1 MVTFATS
8 KTGDLMKI
16 RALLTSSVLLASS
29 LAVAVPGSANAAAPK
44 QTVKVFMT
52 GDCADGQMVEEID
65 EDDCEITVSLTPKSA
80 KRSAIIEVANDPD
93 EIEWEELDSG
103 KTNSGRLIFGVSSTD
118 DDDIW
123 FDGIVLYRV
132 LVKKSGSNKAFT
144 SKEYKVAYTSAEA
157 AADDENLLE
166 DLAVL
171 DPEEEAL
178 EQRMDEAKSQ
188 NQKKVNEQQPNQQ
201 IKQNTNGQNQPKTGG
216 QGSAGNGQPSNPP
229 SNQNPPQINE
239 EFIKKACA
247 TAGIADCTA
256 IVKLLMTAMKAGKGP
271 DPKELASLVGDKMF
285 DFIKAMGFNSP
296 PPSPTTSSK

>member
-1 MVTFATS
+1 
-8 KTGDLMKI
+8 MKI
-16 RALLTSSVLLASS
+16 RALFISSVVLASF
-29 LAVAVPGSANAAAPK
+29 LAVAVPGSANAAPK

-65 EDDCEITVSLTPKSA
+65 EEDCEITVSLTPKSA
-80 KRSAIIEVANDPD
+80 KRSAIIEVAYDPD

-103 KTNSGRLIFGVSSTD
+103 KTKSGRLIFGVSSTD
-118 DDDIW
+118 EDDIY

-157 AADDENLLE
+157 AADDEDLLE

-178 EQRMDEAKSQ
+178 EQKMDQAKSD

-201 IKQNTNGQNQPKTGG
+201 IKQNTNGQNPPTGG
-216 QGSAGNGQPSNPP
+216 QGSAGNGQPGTPP
-229 SNQNPPQINE
+229 SNQKPPQMDE
-239 EFIKKACA
+239 QFIKKACA

-296 PPSPTTSSK
+296 PPTTSK

>member
-1 MVTFATS
+1 
-8 KTGDLMKI
+8 MKI
-16 RALLTSSVLLASS
+16 RALFISSVVLASF
-29 LAVAVPGSANAAAPK
+29 LAVAVPGTANAAPK

-65 EDDCEITVSLTPKSA
+65 EEDCEITVSLTPKSA
-80 KRSAIIEVANDPD
+80 KRSAIIEVAYDPD

-103 KTNSGRLIFGVSSTD
+103 KTKSGRLIFGVSSTD
-118 DDDIW
+118 DDDIY

-132 LVKKSGSNKAFT
+132 QVKKSGSNKAFT

-157 AADDENLLE
+157 ASDDEDLLE

-171 DPEEEAL
+171 DPEEEAF
-178 EQRMDEAKSQ
+178 EQKMDQAKSD

-201 IKQNTNGQNQPKTGG
+201 IKQNTNGQKPPTGG
-216 QGSAGNGQPSNPP
+216 QGSTATGQPGTPP
-229 SNQNPPQINE
+229 SNQNPPQMDE
-239 EFIKKACA
+239 QFIKKACA

-256 IVKLLMTAMKAGKGP
+256 IVKLLMTAMKAGTGP

-296 PPSPTTSSK
+296 PPPTTSK

>member
-1 MVTFATS
+1 
-8 KTGDLMKI
+8 MKI
-16 RALLTSSVLLASS
+16 RALLTSSVLLASF
-29 LAVAVPGSANAAAPK
+29 LAVAVPGSANAATK

-80 KRSAIIEVANDPD
+80 KRSAIIEVAYDPD

-103 KTNSGRLIFGVSSTD
+103 KTKSGRLIFGVSSTD
-118 DDDIW
+118 EDDIY

-132 LVKKSGSNKAFT
+132 QVKKSGSNKAFT

-157 AADDENLLE
+157 AADDEDLLE

-178 EQRMDEAKSQ
+178 EQKMDEAKSD

-201 IKQNTNGQNQPKTGG
+201 IKQNTNGQNPPTGG
-216 QGSAGNGQPSNPP
+216 QGSAGNGQPGTPP
-229 SNQNPPQINE
+229 SNQKPPQMNE

-256 IVKLLMTAMKAGKGP
+256 IVKLLMTAMKANKGP

-296 PPSPTTSSK
+296 PPTSSK

>member
-1 MVTFATS
+1 
-8 KTGDLMKI
+8 MKI

>member
-1 MVTFATS
+1 
-8 KTGDLMKI
+8 MKI
-16 RALLTSSVLLASS
+16 RALLTSSVLLASF
-29 LAVAVPGSANAAAPK
+29 LAVAVPGSANAATK

-80 KRSAIIEVANDPD
+80 KRSAIIEIAYDPD

-103 KTNSGRLIFGVSSTD
+103 RTTSGRLIFGVSSTD

-123 FDGIVLYRV
+123 IDGIVLYRV

-144 SKEYKVAYTSAEA
+144 SKEYKIAYTSAEA
-157 AADDENLLE
+157 AADDEDLLE

-178 EQRMDEAKSQ
+178 EQKMDQAKSD

-201 IKQNTNGQNQPKTGG
+201 IKQNTNGQNPPTEGK
-216 QGSAGNGQPSNPP
+216 GSAGKGQPGTPP
-229 SNQNPPQINE
+229 SNQKPPQMNE

-256 IVKLLMTAMKAGKGP
+256 IVKLLMTAMKANKGP

-296 PPSPTTSSK
+296 PPTSSK

>member
-1 MVTFATS
+1 
-8 KTGDLMKI
+8 MKI
-16 RALLTSSVLLASS
+16 RALFISSVVLASF
-29 LAVAVPGSANAAAPK
+29 LAVAVPGSANAAPK

-65 EDDCEITVSLTPKSA
+65 EEDCEITVSLTPKSA
-80 KRSAIIEVANDPD
+80 KRSAIIEVAYDPD

-103 KTNSGRLIFGVSSTD
+103 KTKSGRLIFGVSSTD
-118 DDDIW
+118 EDDTY

-157 AADDENLLE
+157 ASDDEDLLE

-178 EQRMDEAKSQ
+178 EQKMDQAKSD

-201 IKQNTNGQNQPKTGG
+201 IKQNTNGQNPPTGG
-216 QGSAGNGQPSNPP
+216 QGSAGNGQPGTPP
-229 SNQNPPQINE
+229 SNQKPPQMDE
-239 EFIKKACA
+239 QFIKKACA

-296 PPSPTTSSK
+296 PPPTTSK

>member
-1 MVTFATS
+1 
-8 KTGDLMKI
+8 MKI
-16 RALLTSSVLLASS
+16 RALFISSVVLASF
-29 LAVAVPGSANAAAPK
+29 LAVAVPGSANAAPK

-65 EDDCEITVSLTPKSA
+65 EEDCEITVSLTPKSA
-80 KRSAIIEVANDPD
+80 KRSAIIEVAYDPD

-103 KTNSGRLIFGVSSTD
+103 KTKSGRLIFGVSSTD
-118 DDDIW
+118 DDDIY

-157 AADDENLLE
+157 AADDEDLLE

-178 EQRMDEAKSQ
+178 EQKMDQAKSD

-201 IKQNTNGQNQPKTGG
+201 IKQNTNGQNPPTGG
-216 QGSAGNGQPSNPP
+216 QGSAGNGQPGTPP
-229 SNQNPPQINE
+229 SNQKPPQMDE
-239 EFIKKACA
+239 QFIKKACA

-296 PPSPTTSSK
+296 PPTTSK

>member
-1 MVTFATS
+1 
-8 KTGDLMKI
+8 MKI
-16 RALLTSSVLLASS
+16 RALFISSVVLASF
-29 LAVAVPGSANAAAPK
+29 LAVAVPGSANAAPK

-80 KRSAIIEVANDPD
+80 KRSAIIEVAYDPD

-103 KTNSGRLIFGVSSTD
+103 KTKSGRLIFGVSSTD
-118 DDDIW
+118 EDDIY

-132 LVKKSGSNKAFT
+132 KVKKSGSNKAFT

-157 AADDENLLE
+157 AADDEDLLE

-178 EQRMDEAKSQ
+178 EQKMDQAKSD

-201 IKQNTNGQNQPKTGG
+201 IKQNTNGQNPPTGG
-216 QGSAGNGQPSNPP
+216 QGSAGNGQPGTPP
-229 SNQNPPQINE
+229 SNQKPPQMDE
-239 EFIKKACA
+239 QFIKKACA

-296 PPSPTTSSK
+296 PPTTSK

>member
-1 MVTFATS
+1 
-8 KTGDLMKI
+8 MKI
-16 RALLTSSVLLASS
+16 RALLTSSVLLASF
-29 LAVAVPGSANAAAPK
+29 LAVAVPGSANAAPK

-65 EDDCEITVSLTPKSA
+65 EEDCEITVSLTPKSA
-80 KRSAIIEVANDPD
+80 KRSAIIEVAYDPD

-103 KTNSGRLIFGVSSTD
+103 KTKSGRLIFGVSSTD

-178 EQRMDEAKSQ
+178 EQKMDEAKSD

-201 IKQNTNGQNQPKTGG
+201 IKQNTNGQNPPTGG
-216 QGSAGNGQPSNPP
+216 QGSAGNGQPGTPP
-229 SNQNPPQINE
+229 SNQNPPQMNE

-296 PPSPTTSSK
+296 PPTSSK

>member
-1 MVTFATS
+1 
-8 KTGDLMKI
+8 MKI
-16 RALLTSSVLLASS
+16 RALLTSSALLAAL
-29 LAVAVPGSANAAAPK
+29 LAVTVPGSANAAPK
-44 QTVKVFMT
+44 QTVKIFMT

-80 KRSAIIEVANDPD
+80 KRSAIIEVAYDPD

-103 KTNSGRLIFGVSSTD
+103 KTKSGRLIFGVSSTD
-118 DDDIW
+118 EDDIW
-123 FDGIVLYRV
+123 MDGIVLYRV
-132 LVKKSGSNKAFT
+132 IVKKSGANKSMT

-157 AADDENLLE
+157 AADDEDLLE

-178 EQRMDEAKSQ
+178 EQKMGQAKSD

-201 IKQNTNGQNQPKTGG
+201 IKQNTNGQNPPSTKG
-216 QGSAGNGQPSNPP
+216 QTATPP

-256 IVKLLMTAMKAGKGP
+256 IVKLLLTAMKAGKGP
-271 DPKELASLVGDKMF
+271 DPKELAPLVGDKMF

-296 PPSPTTSSK
+296 PPAPTSSK

>member
-1 MVTFATS
+1 
-8 KTGDLMKI
+8 
-16 RALLTSSVLLASS
+16 
-29 LAVAVPGSANAAAPK
+29 
-44 QTVKVFMT
+44 MT

-65 EDDCEITVSLTPKSA
+65 EEDCEITVSLTPKSA
-80 KRSAIIEVANDPD
+80 KRSAIIEVAYDPD

-103 KTNSGRLIFGVSSTD
+103 KTKSGRLIFGVSSTD
-118 DDDIW
+118 EDDTY

-157 AADDENLLE
+157 ASDDEDLLE

-178 EQRMDEAKSQ
+178 EQKMDQAKSD

-201 IKQNTNGQNQPKTGG
+201 IKQNTNGQKPPTGG
-216 QGSAGNGQPSNPP
+216 QGSAGNGQPGTPP
-229 SNQNPPQINE
+229 SNQKPPQMDE
-239 EFIKKACA
+239 QFIKKACA

-256 IVKLLMTAMKAGKGP
+256 IVKLLMTAMKAGTGP

-285 DFIKAMGFNSP
+285 AFIKAMGFNSP
-296 PPSPTTSSK
+296 PPTSSK

>member
-1 MVTFATS
+1 
-8 KTGDLMKI
+8 MKI
-16 RALLTSSVLLASS
+16 RALFISSVVLASF
-29 LAVAVPGSANAAAPK
+29 LAVAVPGSANAAPK

-65 EDDCEITVSLTPKSA
+65 EEDCEITVSLTPKSA
-80 KRSAIIEVANDPD
+80 KRSAIIEVAYDPD

-103 KTNSGRLIFGVSSTD
+103 KTKSGRLIFGVSSTD
-118 DDDIW
+118 EDDIW
-123 FDGIVLYRV
+123 IDGIVLYRV

-157 AADDENLLE
+157 AADDEDLLE

-171 DPEEEAL
+171 DPDEEAL
-178 EQRMDEAKSQ
+178 EQKMDQAKSD

-201 IKQNTNGQNQPKTGG
+201 IKQNTNGQNPPTGG
-216 QGSAGNGQPSNPP
+216 QGSAGNGQPGTPP
-229 SNQNPPQINE
+229 SNQKPPQMDE
-239 EFIKKACA
+239 QFIKKACA

-296 PPSPTTSSK
+296 PPTTSK

>member
-1 MVTFATS
+1 
-8 KTGDLMKI
+8 MKI
-16 RALLTSSVLLASS
+16 RALLTSSVLLASF
-29 LAVAVPGSANAAAPK
+29 LAVAVPGSANAATK

-80 KRSAIIEVANDPD
+80 KRSAIIEVAYDPD

-103 KTNSGRLIFGVSSTD
+103 KTKSGRLIFGVSSTD

-178 EQRMDEAKSQ
+178 EQKMDDAKSD
-188 NQKKVNEQQPNQQ
+188 NQKKVDEQQPNQQ
-201 IKQNTNGQNQPKTGG
+201 IKQNTNGQNPPTGG
-216 QGSAGNGQPSNPP
+216 QGSAGNGQPGTPP
-229 SNQNPPQINE
+229 SNQKPPQMNE

-256 IVKLLMTAMKAGKGP
+256 IVKLLMTAMKANKGP

-296 PPSPTTSSK
+296 PPTSSK

>member
-1 MVTFATS
+1 
-8 KTGDLMKI
+8 MKI
-16 RALLTSSVLLASS
+16 RALFISSVVLASF
-29 LAVAVPGSANAAAPK
+29 LAVAVPGSANAAPK

-65 EDDCEITVSLTPKSA
+65 EEDCEITVSLTPKSA
-80 KRSAIIEVANDPD
+80 KRSAIIEVAYDPD

-103 KTNSGRLIFGVSSTD
+103 KTKSGRLIFGVSSTD
-118 DDDIW
+118 DDDIY

-157 AADDENLLE
+157 AADDEDLLE

-171 DPEEEAL
+171 DPEEEAF
-178 EQRMDEAKSQ
+178 EQKMDQAKSD

-201 IKQNTNGQNQPKTGG
+201 IKQNTNGQNPPTGG
-216 QGSAGNGQPSNPP
+216 QGSAGKGEPGTPP
-229 SNQNPPQINE
+229 SNQNPPQMDE
-239 EFIKKACA
+239 QFIKKACA

-296 PPSPTTSSK
+296 PPPPTTSK

>member
-1 MVTFATS
+1 
-8 KTGDLMKI
+8 MKI
-16 RALLTSSVLLASS
+16 RALLTSSVLLASF
-29 LAVAVPGSANAAAPK
+29 LAVAVPGSANAATK

-80 KRSAIIEVANDPD
+80 KRSAIIEVAYDPD

-103 KTNSGRLIFGVSSTD
+103 KTKSGRLIFGVSSTD

-178 EQRMDEAKSQ
+178 EQKMDDAKSD
-188 NQKKVNEQQPNQQ
+188 NQKKVDEQQPNQQ
-201 IKQNTNGQNQPKTGG
+201 IKQNTNGQNPPMTGG
-216 QGSAGNGQPSNPP
+216 QGSAGNGQPGTPP
-229 SNQNPPQINE
+229 SNQKPPQMNE

-256 IVKLLMTAMKAGKGP
+256 IVKLLMTAMKANKGP

-296 PPSPTTSSK
+296 PPTSSK

>member
-1 MVTFATS
+1 
-8 KTGDLMKI
+8 MKI
-16 RALLTSSVLLASS
+16 RALFISSVVLASF
-29 LAVAVPGSANAAAPK
+29 LAVAVPGSANAAPK

-65 EDDCEITVSLTPKSA
+65 EEDCEITVSLTPKSA
-80 KRSAIIEVANDPD
+80 KRSAIIEVAYDPD

-103 KTNSGRLIFGVSSTD
+103 KTKSGRLIFGVSSTD
-118 DDDIW
+118 DDDIY

-144 SKEYKVAYTSAEA
+144 SKEYKIAYTSAEA
-157 AADDENLLE
+157 AADDEDLLE

-178 EQRMDEAKSQ
+178 EQKMDQAKSD

-201 IKQNTNGQNQPKTGG
+201 IKQNTNGQNPPTGG
-216 QGSAGNGQPSNPP
+216 QGSAGNGQPGTPP
-229 SNQNPPQINE
+229 SNQNPPQMDE
-239 EFIKKACA
+239 QFIKKACA

-256 IVKLLMTAMKAGKGP
+256 IVKLLMTAMKAGTGP

-285 DFIKAMGFNSP
+285 AFIKAMGFNSP
-296 PPSPTTSSK
+296 PPTSSK

>member
-1 MVTFATS
+1 
-8 KTGDLMKI
+8 MKI
-16 RALLTSSVLLASS
+16 RALLTSSVLLAG
-29 LAVAVPGSANAAAPK
+29 LLTVVVPGSANAAPK

-65 EDDCEITVSLTPKSA
+65 EEDCEITVSLTPKSA
-80 KRSAIIEVANDPD
+80 KRSAIIEVAYDPD

-103 KTNSGRLIFGVSSTD
+103 KTKSGRLIFGVSSTD
-118 DDDIW
+118 EDDVY

-157 AADDENLLE
+157 AADDEDLLE

-171 DPEEEAL
+171 DPDEEAL
-178 EQRMDEAKSQ
+178 EQKMDQAKSD

-201 IKQNTNGQNQPKTGG
+201 IKQNTNGQNPPTGG
-216 QGSAGNGQPSNPP
+216 QGSAGNGQPGTPP

-296 PPSPTTSSK
+296 PPSPTSSK

>member
-1 MVTFATS
+1 
-8 KTGDLMKI
+8 MKI
-16 RALLTSSVLLASS
+16 RALFISSVVLASF
-29 LAVAVPGSANAAAPK
+29 LAVAVPGSANAAPK

-80 KRSAIIEVANDPD
+80 KRSAIIEVAYDPD

-103 KTNSGRLIFGVSSTD
+103 KTKSGRLIFGVSSTD
-118 DDDIW
+118 EDDVY

-144 SKEYKVAYTSAEA
+144 SKEYKIAYTSAEA
-157 AADDENLLE
+157 AADDEDLLE

-178 EQRMDEAKSQ
+178 EQKMDQAKSD

-201 IKQNTNGQNQPKTGG
+201 IKQNTNGQNPPTGG
-216 QGSAGNGQPSNPP
+216 QGSAGNGQPGTPP
-229 SNQNPPQINE
+229 SNQNPPQMDE
-239 EFIKKACA
+239 QFIKKACA

-296 PPSPTTSSK
+296 PPTTSK

>member
-1 MVTFATS
+1 
-8 KTGDLMKI
+8 MKI
-16 RALLTSSVLLASS
+16 RALLTSSVLLASF
-29 LAVAVPGSANAAAPK
+29 LAVAVPGSANAAPK

-65 EDDCEITVSLTPKSA
+65 EDNCEITVSLTPKSA
-80 KRSAIIEVANDPD
+80 KRSAIIEVAYDPD

-103 KTNSGRLIFGVSSTD
+103 KTKSGRLIFGVSSTD

-157 AADDENLLE
+157 AADDEDLLE
-166 DLAVL
+166 DLAVQ
-171 DPEEEAL
+171 DPKEKAF
-178 EQRMDEAKSQ
+178 EQKMDQAKSD
-188 NQKKVNEQQPNQQ
+188 NQKKINEQQPNQQ
-201 IKQNTNGQNQPKTGG
+201 IKQNTNGQNPPMTEG
-216 QGSAGNGQPSNPP
+216 QSSAGNGQPGTPP
-229 SNQNPPQINE
+229 SNQNPPQMNE

-296 PPSPTTSSK
+296 PPTPSK

>member
-1 MVTFATS
+1 
-8 KTGDLMKI
+8 MKI
-16 RALLTSSVLLASS
+16 RALFISSVVLASF
-29 LAVAVPGSANAAAPK
+29 LAVAVPGSANAAPK

-80 KRSAIIEVANDPD
+80 KRSAIIEVAYDPD

-103 KTNSGRLIFGVSSTD
+103 KTKSGRLIFGVSSTD

-123 FDGIVLYRV
+123 MDGIVLYRV

-157 AADDENLLE
+157 AADDEDLLE

-171 DPEEEAL
+171 DPDEEAL
-178 EQRMDEAKSQ
+178 EQKMDQAKSD

-201 IKQNTNGQNQPKTGG
+201 IKQNTNGQNPPTGG
-216 QGSAGNGQPSNPP
+216 QGSAGNGQPGTPP
-229 SNQNPPQINE
+229 SNQNPPQMNE

-296 PPSPTTSSK
+296 PPSPTTSK

>member
-1 MVTFATS
+1 
-8 KTGDLMKI
+8 MKI
-16 RALLTSSVLLASS
+16 RALFISSVVLASF
-29 LAVAVPGSANAAAPK
+29 LAVAVPGSANAAPK

-65 EDDCEITVSLTPKSA
+65 EEDCEITVSLTPKSA
-80 KRSAIIEVANDPD
+80 KRSAIIEVAYDPD

-103 KTNSGRLIFGVSSTD
+103 KTKSGRLIFGVSSTD
-118 DDDIW
+118 DDGIW

-144 SKEYKVAYTSAEA
+144 SKEYKVAYTSSEA
-157 AADDENLLE
+157 AADDEDLLE

-178 EQRMDEAKSQ
+178 EQKMDQAKSD
-188 NQKKVNEQQPNQQ
+188 NQKKINEQQPNQQ
-201 IKQNTNGQNQPKTGG
+201 IKQNTNGQNPPTGG
-216 QGSAGNGQPSNPP
+216 QGSAGNGQPGTPPSNPP
-229 SNQNPPQINE
+229 QMNE

-296 PPSPTTSSK
+296 PPSPTKPK

>member
-1 MVTFATS
+1 
-8 KTGDLMKI
+8 MKI
-16 RALLTSSVLLASS
+16 RALFISSVVLASF
-29 LAVAVPGSANAAAPK
+29 LAVAVPGSANAAPK

-65 EDDCEITVSLTPKSA
+65 EEDCEITVSLTPKSA
-80 KRSAIIEVANDPD
+80 KRSAIIEVAYDPD

-103 KTNSGRLIFGVSSTD
+103 KTKSGRLIFGVSSTD
-118 DDDIW
+118 EDDNY

-157 AADDENLLE
+157 AADDEDLLE

-178 EQRMDEAKSQ
+178 EQKMGQAKSD

-201 IKQNTNGQNQPKTGG
+201 IKQNTNGQNPPTGG
-216 QGSAGNGQPSNPP
+216 QGSAGNGQPGTPP
-229 SNQNPPQINE
+229 SNQNPPQMDE
-239 EFIKKACA
+239 QFIKKACA

-296 PPSPTTSSK
+296 PPTTSK

>member
-1 MVTFATS
+1 
-8 KTGDLMKI
+8 MKI
-16 RALLTSSVLLASS
+16 RALLTSSVLLASF
-29 LAVAVPGSANAAAPK
+29 LAVAVPGSANAATK

-80 KRSAIIEVANDPD
+80 KRSAIIEVAYDPD

-103 KTNSGRLIFGVSSTD
+103 KTKSGRLIFGVSSTD

-178 EQRMDEAKSQ
+178 EQKMDDAKSD

-201 IKQNTNGQNQPKTGG
+201 IKQNTNGQNPPMTGG
-216 QGSAGNGQPSNPP
+216 QGSAGNGQPGTPP
-229 SNQNPPQINE
+229 SNQKPPQMNE

-256 IVKLLMTAMKAGKGP
+256 IVKLLMTAMKANKGP

-296 PPSPTTSSK
+296 PPTSSK

>member
-1 MVTFATS
+1 MTFVTLI
-8 KTGDLMKI
+8 TGDPMKI
-16 RALLTSSVLLASS
+16 RALLTSSVLLAG
-29 LAVAVPGSANAAAPK
+29 LLTVVVPGSANAAPK

-80 KRSAIIEVANDPD
+80 KRSAIIEVAYDPD

-103 KTNSGRLIFGVSSTD
+103 KTKSGRLIFGVSSTD

-123 FDGIVLYRV
+123 MDGIVLYRV

-157 AADDENLLE
+157 AADDEDLLE

-171 DPEEEAL
+171 DPDEEAL
-178 EQRMDEAKSQ
+178 EQEMDQAKSD
-188 NQKKVNEQQPNQQ
+188 NQKKINEQQPNQQ
-201 IKQNTNGQNQPKTGG
+201 IKQNTNGQNPPTGG
-216 QGSAGNGQPSNPP
+216 QGSAGNGQPGTPP
-229 SNQNPPQINE
+229 SNQNPPQMNE

-296 PPSPTTSSK
+296 PPSPTSSK

>member
-1 MVTFATS
+1 
-8 KTGDLMKI
+8 MKI
-16 RALLTSSVLLASS
+16 RALFISSVVLASF
-29 LAVAVPGSANAAAPK
+29 LAVAVPGSANAAPK

-80 KRSAIIEVANDPD
+80 KRSAIIEVAYDPD

-103 KTNSGRLIFGVSSTD
+103 KTKSGRLIFGVSSTD
-118 DDDIW
+118 EDDIW
-123 FDGIVLYRV
+123 IDGIVLYRV

-157 AADDENLLE
+157 AADDEDLLE

-178 EQRMDEAKSQ
+178 EQKMDQAKSD

-201 IKQNTNGQNQPKTGG
+201 IKQNTNGQNPPTGG
-216 QGSAGNGQPSNPP
+216 QGSAGNGQPGTPP
-229 SNQNPPQINE
+229 SNQKPPQMDE
-239 EFIKKACA
+239 QFIKKACA

-296 PPSPTTSSK
+296 PPPTTSK

>member
-1 MVTFATS
+1 
-8 KTGDLMKI
+8 MKI
-16 RALLTSSVLLASS
+16 RALFISSVVLASF
-29 LAVAVPGSANAAAPK
+29 LAVAVPGSANAAPK

-80 KRSAIIEVANDPD
+80 KRSAIIEVAYDPD

-103 KTNSGRLIFGVSSTD
+103 KTKSGRLIFGVSSTD

-123 FDGIVLYRV
+123 MDGIVLYRV

-144 SKEYKVAYTSAEA
+144 SKEYKIAYTSAEA
-157 AADDENLLE
+157 AADDEDLLE

-178 EQRMDEAKSQ
+178 EKKMDQAKSD

-201 IKQNTNGQNQPKTGG
+201 IKQNTNGQNPPTGG
-216 QGSAGNGQPSNPP
+216 QGSAGKGQPGTPP
-229 SNQNPPQINE
+229 SNQNPPQMDEQFIN
-239 EFIKKACA
+239 KACA

-296 PPSPTTSSK
+296 PPSPTSSK

>member
-1 MVTFATS
+1 
-8 KTGDLMKI
+8 MKI
-16 RALLTSSVLLASS
+16 RALFISSVVLASF
-29 LAVAVPGSANAAAPK
+29 LAVAVPGSANAAPK

-80 KRSAIIEVANDPD
+80 KRSAIIEVAYDPD

-103 KTNSGRLIFGVSSTD
+103 KTKSGRLIFGVSSTD

-123 FDGIVLYRV
+123 MDGIVLYRV

-157 AADDENLLE
+157 ASDDEDLLE

-178 EQRMDEAKSQ
+178 EQKMDQAKSD

-201 IKQNTNGQNQPKTGG
+201 IKQNTNGQKPPTGG
-216 QGSAGNGQPSNPP
+216 QGSAGNGQPGTPP
-229 SNQNPPQINE
+229 SNQKPPQMDE
-239 EFIKKACA
+239 QFIKKACA

-296 PPSPTTSSK
+296 PPPPPTTSK

>member
-1 MVTFATS
+1 
-8 KTGDLMKI
+8 MKI
-16 RALLTSSVLLASS
+16 RALLASSVLLAG
-29 LAVAVPGSANAAAPK
+29 LLTVVVPGSANAAPK

-80 KRSAIIEVANDPD
+80 KRSAIIEVAYDPD

-103 KTNSGRLIFGVSSTD
+103 KTKSGRLIFGVSSTD

-157 AADDENLLE
+157 AADDEDLLE

-171 DPEEEAL
+171 DPDEEAL
-178 EQRMDEAKSQ
+178 EQKMDQAKSD
-188 NQKKVNEQQPNQQ
+188 NQKKINEQQPNQQ
-201 IKQNTNGQNQPKTGG
+201 IKQNTNGQNPPTGG
-216 QGSAGNGQPSNPP
+216 QGSAGNGQPGAPP
-229 SNQNPPQINE
+229 SNQNPPQMNE

-296 PPSPTTSSK
+296 PPSPTSSK

>member
-1 MVTFATS
+1 
-8 KTGDLMKI
+8 MKI
-16 RALLTSSVLLASS
+16 RALFISSVVLASF
-29 LAVAVPGSANAAAPK
+29 LAVAVPGSANAAPK

-65 EDDCEITVSLTPKSA
+65 EEDCEITVSLTPKSA
-80 KRSAIIEVANDPD
+80 KRSAIIEVAYDPD

-103 KTNSGRLIFGVSSTD
+103 KTKSGRLIFGVSSTD

-123 FDGIVLYRV
+123 MDGIVLYRV

-157 AADDENLLE
+157 ASDDEDLLE

-178 EQRMDEAKSQ
+178 EQKMDQAKSD

-201 IKQNTNGQNQPKTGG
+201 IKQNTNGQNPPTGG
-216 QGSAGNGQPSNPP
+216 QGSAGNGQPGTPP
-229 SNQNPPQINE
+229 SNQNPPQMNE

-296 PPSPTTSSK
+296 PPSPTSSK

>member
-1 MVTFATS
+1 
-8 KTGDLMKI
+8 MKI
-16 RALLTSSVLLASS
+16 RALFISSVVLASF
-29 LAVAVPGSANAAAPK
+29 LAVAVPGSANAAPK

-65 EDDCEITVSLTPKSA
+65 EEDCEITVSLTPKSA
-80 KRSAIIEVANDPD
+80 KRSAIIEVAYDPD

-103 KTNSGRLIFGVSSTD
+103 KTKSGRLIFGVSSTD
-118 DDDIW
+118 EDDNY

-157 AADDENLLE
+157 ASDDEDLLE

-178 EQRMDEAKSQ
+178 EQKMDQAKSD

-201 IKQNTNGQNQPKTGG
+201 IKQNTNGQKPPTGG
-216 QGSAGNGQPSNPP
+216 QGSAGNGQPGTPP
-229 SNQNPPQINE
+229 SNQKPPQMDE
-239 EFIKKACA
+239 QFIKKACA

-296 PPSPTTSSK
+296 PPTTSK

>member
-1 MVTFATS
+1 
-8 KTGDLMKI
+8 MKI
-16 RALLTSSVLLASS
+16 RALFISSVVLASF
-29 LAVAVPGSANAAAPK
+29 LAVAVPGSANAAPK

-65 EDDCEITVSLTPKSA
+65 EEDCEITVSLTPKSA
-80 KRSAIIEVANDPD
+80 KRSAIIEVAYDPD

-103 KTNSGRLIFGVSSTD
+103 KTKSGRLIFGVSSTD

-123 FDGIVLYRV
+123 MDGIVLYRV

-157 AADDENLLE
+157 ASDDEDLLE

-178 EQRMDEAKSQ
+178 EQKMDQAKSD

-201 IKQNTNGQNQPKTGG
+201 IKQNTNGQKPPTGG
-216 QGSAGNGQPSNPP
+216 QGSAGNGQPGTPP
-229 SNQNPPQINE
+229 SNQKPPQMDE
-239 EFIKKACA
+239 QFIKKACA

-296 PPSPTTSSK
+296 PPPTTSK

>member
-1 MVTFATS
+1 
-8 KTGDLMKI
+8 MKI
-16 RALLTSSVLLASS
+16 RALFISSVVLASF
-29 LAVAVPGSANAAAPK
+29 LAVAVPGSANAAPK

-65 EDDCEITVSLTPKSA
+65 EEDCEITVSLTPKSA
-80 KRSAIIEVANDPD
+80 KRSAIIEVAYDPD

-103 KTNSGRLIFGVSSTD
+103 KTKSGRLIFGVSSTD
-118 DDDIW
+118 DDDIY

-144 SKEYKVAYTSAEA
+144 SKEYKIAYTSAEA
-157 AADDENLLE
+157 AADDEDLLE

-178 EQRMDEAKSQ
+178 EQKMDQAKSD

-201 IKQNTNGQNQPKTGG
+201 IKQNTNGQNPPTGG
-216 QGSAGNGQPSNPP
+216 KGSAGNGQPGTPP
-229 SNQNPPQINE
+229 SNQNPPQMDE
-239 EFIKKACA
+239 QFIKKACA

-296 PPSPTTSSK
+296 PPTSSK

>member
-1 MVTFATS
+1 
-8 KTGDLMKI
+8 MKI
-16 RALLTSSVLLASS
+16 RALLTSSVLLASF
-29 LAVAVPGSANAAAPK
+29 LAVAVPGSANAAPK

-80 KRSAIIEVANDPD
+80 KRSAIIEVAYDPD

-103 KTNSGRLIFGVSSTD
+103 KTKSGRLIFGVSSTD
-118 DDDIW
+118 EDDIY

-132 LVKKSGSNKAFT
+132 QVKKSGSNKAFT

-157 AADDENLLE
+157 AADDEDLLE

-178 EQRMDEAKSQ
+178 EQKMDEAKSD

-201 IKQNTNGQNQPKTGG
+201 IKQNTNGQNPPTEGK
-216 QGSAGNGQPSNPP
+216 GSAGKGQPGTPP
-229 SNQNPPQINE
+229 SNQNPPQMNE

-296 PPSPTTSSK
+296 PPPPTTSK

>member
-1 MVTFATS
+1 
-8 KTGDLMKI
+8 MKI
-16 RALLTSSVLLASS
+16 RALFISSVVLASF
-29 LAVAVPGSANAAAPK
+29 LAVAVPGSANAAPK

-65 EDDCEITVSLTPKSA
+65 EEDCEITVSLTPKSA
-80 KRSAIIEVANDPD
+80 KRSAIIEVAYDPD

-103 KTNSGRLIFGVSSTD
+103 KTKSGRLIFGVSSTD
-118 DDDIW
+118 EDDNY

-157 AADDENLLE
+157 AADDEDLLE

-178 EQRMDEAKSQ
+178 EKKMDQAKSD

-201 IKQNTNGQNQPKTGG
+201 IKQNTNGQNPPTGG
-216 QGSAGNGQPSNPP
+216 QGSAGNGQPGTPP
-229 SNQNPPQINE
+229 SNQNPPQMDE
-239 EFIKKACA
+239 QFIKKACA

-296 PPSPTTSSK
+296 PPTTSK

>member
-1 MVTFATS
+1 
-8 KTGDLMKI
+8 MKI
-16 RALLTSSVLLASS
+16 RALLTSSVLLASF
-29 LAVAVPGSANAAAPK
+29 LAVAVPGSANAAPK

-80 KRSAIIEVANDPD
+80 KRSAIIEVAYDPD

-103 KTNSGRLIFGVSSTD
+103 KTKSGRLIFGVSSTD

-157 AADDENLLE
+157 AADDEDLLE

-171 DPEEEAL
+171 DPEEKDL
-178 EQRMDEAKSQ
+178 EQKMDQAKSD

-201 IKQNTNGQNQPKTGG
+201 IKQNTNGQNPPMTGG
-216 QGSAGNGQPSNPP
+216 QSSGQNGQPSTPP
-229 SNQNPPQINE
+229 SNQNPPQMNE

-256 IVKLLMTAMKAGKGP
+256 IVTLLMTAMKANKGP

-285 DFIKAMGFNSP
+285 DFIKAMGFNTP
-296 PPSPTTSSK
+296 PPPPTSSK

>member
-1 MVTFATS
+1 
-8 KTGDLMKI
+8 MKI
-16 RALLTSSVLLASS
+16 RALFISSVVLASF
-29 LAVAVPGSANAAAPK
+29 LAVAVPGSANAAPK

-65 EDDCEITVSLTPKSA
+65 EEDCEITVSLTPKSA
-80 KRSAIIEVANDPD
+80 KRSAIIEVAYDPD

-103 KTNSGRLIFGVSSTD
+103 KTKSGRLIFGVSSTD

-123 FDGIVLYRV
+123 MDGIVLYRV

-157 AADDENLLE
+157 AADDEDLLE

-178 EQRMDEAKSQ
+178 EQKMDQAKSD

-201 IKQNTNGQNQPKTGG
+201 IKQNTNGQNPPTGG
-216 QGSAGNGQPSNPP
+216 QGSAGNGQPGTPP
-229 SNQNPPQINE
+229 SNQNPPQMNE

-296 PPSPTTSSK
+296 PPSPTSSK

>member
-1 MVTFATS
+1 
-8 KTGDLMKI
+8 MKI
-16 RALLTSSVLLASS
+16 RALFISSVVLASF
-29 LAVAVPGSANAAAPK
+29 LAVAVPGSANAAPK

-65 EDDCEITVSLTPKSA
+65 EEDCEITVSLTPKSA
-80 KRSAIIEVANDPD
+80 KRSAIIEVAYDPD

-103 KTNSGRLIFGVSSTD
+103 KTKSGRLIFGVSSTD
-118 DDDIW
+118 DDDIY

-132 LVKKSGSNKAFT
+132 LVKKSGSNKAFK
-144 SKEYKVAYTSAEA
+144 SKEYKIAYTSAEA
-157 AADDENLLE
+157 AADDEDLLE

-178 EQRMDEAKSQ
+178 EQKMDQAKSD

-201 IKQNTNGQNQPKTGG
+201 IKQNTNGQNPPTGG
-216 QGSAGNGQPSNPP
+216 QGSAGKGEPGTPP
-229 SNQNPPQINE
+229 SNQNPPQMDE
-239 EFIKKACA
+239 QFIKKACA

-256 IVKLLMTAMKAGKGP
+256 IVKLLMTAMKAGTGP

-296 PPSPTTSSK
+296 PPTSSK

>member
-1 MVTFATS
+1 
-8 KTGDLMKI
+8 
-16 RALLTSSVLLASS
+16 
-29 LAVAVPGSANAAAPK
+29 
-44 QTVKVFMT
+44 
-52 GDCADGQMVEEID
+52 MVEEID
-65 EDDCEITVSLTPKSA
+65 EEDCEITVSLTPKSA
-80 KRSAIIEVANDPD
+80 KRSAIIEVAYDPD

-103 KTNSGRLIFGVSSTD
+103 KTKSGRLIFGVSSTD
-118 DDDIW
+118 EDDVY

-157 AADDENLLE
+157 ASDDEDLLE

-178 EQRMDEAKSQ
+178 EQKMDQAKSD

-201 IKQNTNGQNQPKTGG
+201 IKQNTNGQKPPTGG
-216 QGSAGNGQPSNPP
+216 QGSAGNGQPGTPP
-229 SNQNPPQINE
+229 SNQKPPQMDE
-239 EFIKKACA
+239 QFIKKACA

-296 PPSPTTSSK
+296 PPTTSK